1 MLHVNKHMEENTVLK
16 SNITKNGCYKNKLKV
31 AVLVTGIL
39 GLIIDQLGYYCLR
52 IHVVSAA
59 QDHRKPV
66 NQGNERIRRAYA

>member
-1 MLHVNKHMEENTVLK
+1 MLIILDKILVDKDT
-16 SNITKNGCYKNKLKV
+16 LKV

-59 QDHRKPV
+59 HDQQLWGTMSAKEIKE
-66 NQGNERIRRAYA
+66 GEK